1 MAGVSTNYTTLPN
14 GIKVFHRIAGPSN
27 GPVLLLLHG
36 FPTSS
41 AQFRNIIPLLA
52 AKGYRIVAPDLPGFG
67 FTEIPSSLNF
77 KYTFENL
84 ALTTSSLLD
93 ALDIKKFAVYVFDYG
108 APTGLRV
115 ALERPQAITAIISQN
130 GNAYEEGLLEFWDPV
145 RTYWATDPGSEK
157 DKEMRSTIA
166 DFILTY
172 DATKGQYINGEPHP
186 ETVDPANWE
195 LDWALMQRPGNFDI
209 QLDLF
214 RSYGTNVPLYPKFQE
229 FFRTSKVPILAVWG
243 KNDTIFPPPGAEAYK
258 RDSPD
263 ARVELWDAGHF
274 LVESHTEQM
283 AKVMVEFLEKSG
295 IKG

>member
-1 MAGVSTNYTTLPN
+1 MAGVLTNYTTLPN
-14 GIKVFHRIAGPSN
+14 GIKVFHRTAGPSN

-36 FPTSS
+36 FPSSS

-52 AKGYRIVAPDLPGFG
+52 SKGYRIVAPDLPGFG
-67 FTEIPSSLNF
+67 FTEIPSDIDF

-84 ALTTSSLLD
+84 AITTSSFLD
-93 ALDIKKFAVYVFDYG
+93 ALRIKKFAVYVFDYG

-130 GNAYEEGLLEFWDPV
+130 GNAYEEGLLEFWDPL
-145 RTYWATDPGSEK
+145 RAYWATEVGSEK
-157 DKEMRSTIA
+157 DSEMRKAIA
-166 DFILTY
+166 DFILTHK
-172 DATKGQYINGEPHP
+172 ATKGQYLDGEPHP
-186 ETVDPANWE
+186 ETIDPANWE

-229 FFRTSKVPILAVWG
+229 FFRTSKVPILAIWG

-258 RDSPD
+258 RDSPN
-263 ARVELWDAGHF
+263 AKVELWDAGHF
-274 LVESHTEQM
+274 LVESHTEEM
-283 AKVMVEFLEKSG
+283 AKAMVDFLEENG